1 MVRRRRALLVL
12 SLAAVARLLASPGG
26 ALARADAPPT
36 PEDAARVKFFEE
48 KVRPILQANCV
59 KCHGG
64 EKTKAGLRLTSRA
77 AVLAGG
83 DTGPAVVA
91 ERAGESL
98 LMQAVGYAND
108 KLQMPPSGKLP
119 QADIDVLGTWVEM
132 GLPWTPGHEEA
143 VPAPAA
149 DAHGPPKVDD
159 KARAFWSFKPVVR
172 PAVPEVA
179 RREWVRNPV
188 DAFVLAKLEAK
199 GFAPAEPADKVAL
212 IRRATYDLTGLP
224 PTPAEVEAFVA
235 DARPDAY
242 EQLVERLLASP
253 HYGEK
258 WGRHWL
264 DLVRFAETNS
274 YERDGRK
281 ANAWRYRDYVIRSF
295 NDDKPYDRFL
305 TEQLAGDEMPGADL
319 NPDAIVATGFYRLG
333 IWDDEPVDREQ
344 ARYDGL
350 DDIVATVGQTM
361 LGLTVD
367 CARCHDHKIDPVP
380 QRDYYK
386 LLAFFQNI
394 HDFQNGGPADQIP
407 IFTAA
412 TGRDAYAAQ
421 FKEYEQRVRAAR
433 AAVEEMQRDYNQLVQ
448 GERAANEAGAAAEAT
463 PPKPIEADGGRVLG
477 PERFAR
483 YKQLQKEL
491 DRVVREAPTAE
502 KALAVSEFG
511 PQPRETFVL
520 LRGNAHS
527 PGPKVEPG
535 FLEVVSPTEP
545 TIPPPPP
552 GARSSGR
559 RTVLAQ
565 WVTSRDNPLTARV
578 MANRIWQYHFGRGI
592 VRSSSNFGYAGD
604 APTHPELLDWL
615 AAEFVDKG
623 WGMKHMHRLVM
634 TSSAYRMSS
643 APNPAALAAD
653 PRNDLMW
660 RFDMRRLTAEEIRD
674 SILAANGT
682 LNPKM
687 FGPGV
692 FPAIPREVMLGQ
704 SRPGEGWEQSPP
716 EEAARRSVYVH
727 AKRSLR
733 VPIIEGFDGA
743 ETDKACPVRF
753 VTVQPTQALGML
765 NGEFL
770 NAEAAKLAER
780 VRKEAGSDVGT
791 QVKLALRLVTSREP
805 SIDEVGR
812 GMKLLTE
819 LTESEGVPADR
830 AMNYL
835 CLVALNLNE
844 FVYLD

>member
-1 MVRRRRALLVL
+1 MVRLRALFLPICAATLWSGLAPL
-12 SLAAVARLLASPGG
+12 SAKAAE
-26 ALARADAPPT
+26 APPSV
-36 PEDAARVKFFEE
+36 EDAARVKFFEE
-48 KVRPILQANCV
+48 KVRPVLNAHCV

-64 EKTKAGLRLTSRA
+64 EKTKAGLRLTSRS

-83 DTGPAVVA
+83 DTGPAVVP

-98 LMQAVGYAND
+98 LIQAIGYAND

-132 GLPWTPGHEEA
+132 GLPWTPGEEEA
-143 VPAPAA
+143 KPAVA

-172 PAVPEVA
+172 PAVPAVK
-179 RREWVRNPV
+179 RPEWVRNPV
-188 DAFVLAKLEAK
+188 DAFILAKLDAN
-199 GFAPAEPADKVAL
+199 GFSPAEPADKVAL
-212 IRRATYDLTGLP
+212 VRRATYDLTGLP
-224 PTPAEVEAFVA
+224 PTPADVEAFLA
-235 DARPDAY
+235 DESPDAY
-242 EQLVERLLASP
+242 EKLVDRLLASA

-281 ANAWRYRDYVIRSF
+281 ANAWRYRDYVIRAF
-295 NDDKPYDRFL
+295 NDDKPYDQFL
-305 TEQLAGDEMPGADL
+305 TEQLAGDELPDAEL

-333 IWDDEPVDREQ
+333 IWDDEPVDRLQ

-361 LGLTVD
+361 LGVTLD
-367 CARCHDHKIDPVP
+367 CARCHDHKIDPIP

-394 HDFQNGGPADQIP
+394 VDYSNGGPADQRP
-407 IFTAA
+407 IFTE
-412 TGRDAYAAQ
+412 GKDRLAYDVQ
-421 FKEYEQRVRAAR
+421 VREYEQRVRAAR
-433 AAVEEMQRDYNQLVQ
+433 APVEEMQRDYNQLVQ
-448 GERAANEAGAAAEAT
+448 GEQANAGAGAATAS
-463 PPKPIEADGGRVLG
+463 PPKPIEADGARVLG
-477 PERFAR
+477 AERFKR
-483 YKQLQKEL
+483 YTELQREL
-491 DRVVREAPTAE
+491 ERVVREAPSAE

-511 PQPRETFVL
+511 PEARETFVL

-527 PGPKVEPG
+527 QGPKVEPG
-535 FLEVVSPTEP
+535 FLEVIAPTEP

-559 RTVLAQ
+559 RTVLAD
-565 WVTSRDNPLTARV
+565 WITSADNPLTARV

-592 VRSSSNFGYAGD
+592 VRSSSNFGYQGD

-615 AAEFVDKG
+615 AAEFTAGG

-634 TSSAYRMSS
+634 TSNAYRMSS
-643 APNPAALAAD
+643 KADPKALAED
-653 PRNDLMW
+653 PRNDLFW

-682 LNPKM
+682 LNLKM
-687 FGPGV
+687 FGPSI
-692 FPAIPREVMLGQ
+692 FPHIPREVMLGQ
-704 SRPGEGWEQSPP
+704 SNPGQGWDNSSP

-733 VPIIEGFDGA
+733 VPILEGFDGA
-743 ETDKACPVRF
+743 ETDKSCPVRF

-770 NAEAAKLAER
+770 NAEAAKLAAR
-780 VRKEAGSDVGT
+780 VRKEAGDNVGK
-791 QVKLALRLVTSREP
+791 QVRLALRLVTSREP
-805 SIDEVGR
+805 TIDEIGR
-812 GMKLLTE
+812 GMKLLTD

-830 AMNYL
+830 AMNYF
-835 CLVALNLNE
+835 CLVALNVNE

>member
-1 MVRRRRALLVL
+1 MDRPRPVHFLLALAAGLW
-12 SLAAVARLLASPGG
+12 LAAVPAG
-26 ALARADAPPT
+26 AVAAADAPSMD
-36 PEDAARVKFFEE
+36 DAARVKFFEE
-48 KVRPILQANCV
+48 KVRPVLQTHCV

-83 DTGPAVVA
+83 DTGAAVVP

-98 LMQAVGYAND
+98 LIQAVGYAND
-108 KLQMPPSGKLP
+108 KLQMPPSGKMP

-132 GLPWTPGHEEA
+132 GLPWTPGHEDAAPA
-143 VPAPAA
+143 VP

-159 KARAFWSFKPVVR
+159 KARAFWSFKPVAR

-179 RREWVRNPV
+179 GREWVRNPV

-199 GFAPAEPADKVAL
+199 GFKPAEPADKVAL
-212 IRRATYDLTGLP
+212 VRRATYDLTGLP

-235 DARPDAY
+235 DASPDAY
-242 EQLVERLLASP
+242 EKLVDRLLASP

-281 ANAWRYRDYVIRSF
+281 PNAWRYRDYVIRSF

-305 TEQLAGDEMPGADL
+305 TEQLAGDELPDADT

-333 IWDDEPVDREQ
+333 IWDNEPADREL

-350 DDIVATVGQTM
+350 DDIVATVGQAF

-367 CARCHDHKIDPVP
+367 CARCHDHKIDPIP

-386 LLAFFQNI
+386 MVAFFQNI
-394 HDFQNGGPADQIP
+394 HDYTDGGPTDQAPLATNAADREAI
-407 IFTAA
+407 
-412 TGRDAYAAQ
+412 
-421 FKEYEQRVRAAR
+421 AAR
-433 AAVEEMQRDYNQLVQ
+433 EVERRRQVELARVAV
-448 GERAANEAGAAAEAT
+448 NEAEDNFRQLLSGEAGRGVVSDSELPSLIASEGA
-463 PPKPIEADGGRVLG
+463 RVLG
-477 PERFAR
+477 RER
-483 YKQLQKEL
+483 YDEYLGLKQKLQVLRK
-491 DRVVREAPTAE
+491 PAE
-502 KALAVSEFG
+502 QSDMALSVSERG
-511 PQPRETFVL
+511 PQAPETFVL
-520 LRGNAHS
+520 LRGNPQS

-535 FLEVVSPTEP
+535 FLEVVSQTEP
-545 TIPPPPP
+545 TVPPPAP
-552 GARSSGR
+552 GAKSSGR

-565 WVTSRDNPLTARV
+565 WIASRENPLTARV

-615 AAEFVDKG
+615 AAEFTDRG
-623 WGMKHMHRLVM
+623 WGMKHMHRLIM

-643 APNPAALAAD
+643 KADPAALAAD

-674 SILAANGT
+674 SILSANGT
-682 LNPKM
+682 LNKAM

-692 FPAIPREVMLGQ
+692 FPPIPREVMVGQ
-704 SRPGEGWEQSPP
+704 SRPGEGWGKSTP

-727 AKRSLR
+727 AKRALR
-733 VPIIEGFDGA
+733 LPILEGFDGA
-743 ETDKACPVRF
+743 ETDKSCPVRF

-770 NAEAAKLAER
+770 NAEAAKLADR
-780 VRKEAGSDVGT
+780 VRREAGADRGK
-791 QVKLALRLVTSREP
+791 QVKLALRLVTGREP
-805 SIDEVGR
+805 TIDEVGR
-812 GMKLLTE
+812 GMTLLTA

-830 AMNYL
+830 AMNYF

>member
-1 MVRRRRALLVL
+1 MVRRRRALLIL
-12 SLAAVARLLASPGG
+12 SLAAAACLVASPGDVFAQAG
-26 ALARADAPPT
+26 APT
-36 PEDAARVKFFEE
+36 AVEDAARVKFFEE
-48 KVRPILQANCV
+48 KVRPVLQAHCV

-64 EKTKAGLRLTSRA
+64 EKTKAGLRLTSRS
-77 AVLAGG
+77 AVIAGG
-83 DTGPAVVA
+83 DTGPAVVP

-159 KARAFWSFKPVVR
+159 KARAFWSFKPLVR

-188 DAFVLAKLEAK
+188 DAFVLAKLEAR
-199 GFAPAEPADKVAL
+199 GFAPAEPADKAAL

-224 PTPAEVEAFVA
+224 PAPAEVEAFVA

-281 ANAWRYRDYVIRSF
+281 PNAWRYRDYVIRSF
-295 NDDKPYDRFL
+295 NDDKPYDRFV
-305 TEQLAGDEMPGADL
+305 TEQLAGDELPGADT
-319 NPDAIVATGFYRLG
+319 NPDALVATGFYRLG
-333 IWDDEPVDREQ
+333 IWDNEPADREL

-350 DDIVATVGQTM
+350 DDVVATVGQTF

-367 CARCHDHKIDPVP
+367 CARCHDHKLDPIP

-386 LLAFFQNI
+386 LVAFFQNI
-394 HDFQNGGPADQIP
+394 HDYTDGGPHDQVPLAASAAD
-407 IFTAA
+407 
-412 TGRDAYAAQ
+412 
-421 FKEYEQRVRAAR
+421 RAAIEAR
-433 AAVEEMQRDYNQLVQ
+433 QVERRQQIELARVAV
-448 GERAANEAGAAAEAT
+448 NEAEDNFRQLLAGEPGRGVVSDQELPSLIASEGA
-463 PPKPIEADGGRVLG
+463 RVLG
-477 PERFAR
+477 RERYEQYQTLR
-483 YKQLQKEL
+483 KNLQAL
-491 DRVVREAPTAE
+491 RQSPDPSDM
-502 KALAVSEFG
+502 ALAVTERG
-511 PQPRETFVL
+511 PQAPDTFVL
-520 LRGNAHS
+520 LRGNVQS
-527 PGPKVEPG
+527 KGPKVEPG
-535 FLEVVSPTEP
+535 FLEVISPSEP
-545 TIPPPPP
+545 TIPPPAP

-592 VRSSSNFGYAGD
+592 VRSSSNFGYQGD

-615 AAEFVDKG
+615 AAEFRDGG
-623 WGMKHMHRLVM
+623 WGMKRMHRLVM

-643 APNPAALAAD
+643 KPNPEALAAD

-692 FPAIPREVMLGQ
+692 FPAIPREVMVGQ
-704 SRPGEGWEQSPP
+704 SRPGEGWGKSPP
-716 EEAARRSVYVH
+716 EEAARRSVYIH

-733 VPIIEGFDGA
+733 VPIIEGFDAA
-743 ETDKACPVRF
+743 ETDKACAVRF

-770 NAEAAKLAER
+770 NAEAAKLAAR
-780 VRKEAGSDVGT
+780 VRKEAGTDIGK

-805 SIDEVGR
+805 TIDEVGR
-812 GMKLLTE
+812 AMKLLTD
-819 LTESEGVPADR
+819 LTESEAVPADR
-830 AMNYL
+830 AMDYV